1 MVQWIRGY
9 ETILTW
15 LTAASIVIFVA
26 SFALVPFLIIRIPP
40 DYFTAGKDHK
50 KLRADHHPVIRGV
63 LMIARNALGYIFLV
77 TGVFMLVLPGQ
88 GLLTIFAGIM
98 LLDFRGKHRLERWI
112 VSRRPV
118 LQSINW
124 IRRRAGRAPLIFGG

>member
-1 MVQWIRGY
+1 MVQWIRSY

-15 LTAASIVIFVA
+15 LTAASVVVFIA
-26 SFALVPFLIIRIPP
+26 SFMLVPFLIIRIPP
-40 DYFTAGKDHK
+40 DYFAAGKNHK
-50 KLRADHHPVIRGV
+50 KLRADHHPVIRGALV
-63 LMIARNALGYIFLV
+63 IARNMLGCIFLV
-77 TGVFMLVLPGQ
+77 AGIFMLVLPGQ
-88 GLLTIFAGIM
+88 GVLTIFAGIM

-124 IRRRAGRAPLIFGG
+124 IRRRAGRAPLTLEG

>member
-1 MVQWIRGY
+1 MVQWIRSY
-9 ETILTW
+9 ETIFPW
-15 LTAASIVIFVA
+15 LTAASIVIYIA
-26 SFALVPFLIIRIPP
+26 SFILVPFFIIRIPP
-40 DYFTAGKDHK
+40 DYFAAGKDHK
-50 KLRADHHPVIRGV
+50 KRRSDHHPVIRGALV
-63 LMIARNALGYIFLV
+63 IARNVLGYIFLAAG
-77 TGVFMLVLPGQ
+77 TFMLVLPGQ

-124 IRRRAGRAPLIFGG
+124 IRLRAGRAPLTLEG

>member
-9 ETILTW
+9 ETTLAW
-15 LTAASIVIFVA
+15 LTAASILVFVA
-26 SFALVPFLIIRIPP
+26 SFILVPFLIIRIPP
-40 DYFTAGKDHK
+40 DYFAAGKDHK
-50 KLRADHHPVIRGV
+50 KFRADHHPVIRGALV
-63 LMIARNALGYIFLV
+63 IARNALGCIFLV
-77 TGVFMLVLPGQ
+77 VGTFMLVLPGQ

-98 LLDFRGKHRLERWI
+98 LLDFRGKYRLERWI

-124 IRRRAGRAPLIFGG
+124 IRRRAGRVPLTLEE